1 MRIAKNACVI
11 LFWFE
16 RFILVRFQ
24 QTNFTALFIQWR
36 SCRCLPVSRRV
47 QSRRQCKRREVRHPF
62 LHLSLSSSRAKSIS
76 TFLNILISASG
87 LHCTSLRIPVRSKSA
102 SFSSRQKQTSPPGT
116 GTAASFACSVHTPL
130 TSFKVWRHSP
140 QNRREQRPQRRH
152 CVSAQLHGTAMIAL
166 APSTA
171 L

>member
-1 MRIAKNACVI
+1 MFVFSKRTSLHYSSNGGHVDACRFLVASKADVNAKDGKYDTHSS
-11 LFWFE
+11 LFFE
-16 RFILVRFQ
+16 QF
-24 QTNFTALFIQWR
+24 
-36 SCRCLPVSRRV
+36 SRNIG
-47 QSRRQCKRREVRHPF
+47 S
-62 LHLSLSSSRAKSIS
+62 
-76 TFLNILISASG
+76 FLNILISASG

-116 GTAASFACSVHTPL
+116 GTAASFACSVHTSL

-140 QNRREQRPQRRH
+140 QNRHEQRPQRRH